1 MPMAGLAHLI
11 MVLQILHRR
20 TCGVK
25 NKCFVIGCLFIL
37 LGYELAIL
45 LYVLSFPNIDDL
57 WWTVFLGNWSR
68 IFLEYVPKEQKD
80 FSLVDVIM
88 PLIMVCTVALLFSSF
103 RKMLLT
109 ILLIELIVWQF
120 LGLAYVLDIII
131 QKGVTLL
138 P

>member
-1 MPMAGLAHLI
+1 MADLAQLI

-20 TCGVK
+20 TCVVK
-25 NKCFVIGCLFIL
+25 NKCFVIGCLFAL

-45 LYVLSFPNIDDL
+45 LYVLSFPNIYDL
-57 WWTVFLGNWSR
+57 WWAVFLGNWSR
-68 IFLEYVPKEQKD
+68 IFLAYVPKELKD

-88 PLIMVCTVALLFSSF
+88 PLTMVCTVAVLFNSF

-120 LGLAYVLDIII
+120 LGLAWLMYWI
-131 QKGVTLL
+131 
-138 P
+138 

>member
-1 MPMAGLAHLI
+1 M
-11 MVLQILHRR
+11 
-20 TCGVK
+20 K
-25 NKCFVIGCLFIL
+25 NKCFVIGCLFVL

-45 LYVLSFPNIDDL
+45 VYVLSFPNIYDL
-57 WWTVFLGNWSR
+57 WWAVFLGNWSR

-103 RKMLLT
+103 RKCFQKMLLT

-120 LGLAYVLDIII
+120 LGLAYVLDII
-131 QKGVTLL
+131 G
-138 P
+138 